1 MMPDRSKQKQEL
13 FSGSA
18 QQEQHHTL
26 VRCMPTSQTQWNS
39 GNREALQECTDGQ
52 KRSWLYPESTGD
64 SAHMYQHG
72 HMPGLARH
80 CMLAW
85 ICVPAVVSSLGR
97 GAWWDGTKGSFT
109 FCLGQRGS
117 EWGLAGK
124 DHRRRTEFAAMQ
136 RRMHLLSG
144 HNFKRKKKNKITKTT
159 TKKTQLFLTLDQLSS
174 AWGGHLGNEP
184 EEDLCLSF
192 SFYSTFERI
201 QNKCILKRPLSFV
214 IEPRAKQATPGW
226 SSLFPNENPSQAAG
240 VGMWRAQN
248 RAVHLQHLS
257 CLLHAGGMITLYIL
271 PCTKPTYAGDRN
283 LEDST
288 LLFRTQE
295 CKLCSHALND
305 KKIMLSCS
313 SKQNPT

>member
-1 MMPDRSKQKQEL
+1 MYANKPNSVEQWKQRGPAGVYRWTKKIL
-13 FSGSA
+13 TPSR
-18 QQEQHHTL
+18 
-26 VRCMPTSQTQWNS
+26 VYR
-39 GNREALQECTDGQ
+39 
-52 KRSWLYPESTGD
+52 WLCPY
-64 SAHMYQHG
+64 
-72 HMPGLARH
+72 
-80 CMLAW
+80 
-85 ICVPAVVSSLGR
+85 VPAWPHAWSGQALHAGMDLCASSGQQPRQGSLMR
-97 GAWWDGTKGSFT
+97 WHKGFLS

-192 SFYSTFERI
+192 SFYSTFEMI

-248 RAVHLQHLS
+248 WAVHLQHLS

-283 LEDST
+283 PEDST

-295 CKLCSHALND
+295 CKLCSHALNH